1 MNDKVI
7 TNVAYG
13 VFRGDVV
20 EAMQVKTDPN
30 APELGFGVALDTQAF
45 ENGLYELELNLVN
58 KLGEST
64 RYGKRKISINNL

>member
-1 MNDKVI
+1 
-7 TNVAYG
+7 
-13 VFRGDVV
+13 
-20 EAMQVKTDPN
+20 MQVKTDPN
-30 APELGFGVALDTQAF
+30 SPELGFRVDLDTQAF